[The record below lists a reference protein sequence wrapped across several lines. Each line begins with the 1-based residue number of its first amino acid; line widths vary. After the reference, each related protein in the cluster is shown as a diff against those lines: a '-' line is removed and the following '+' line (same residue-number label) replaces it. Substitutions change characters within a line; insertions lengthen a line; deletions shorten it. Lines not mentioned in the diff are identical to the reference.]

1 MAGAS
6 LDGFIT
12 TRPAISSLT
21 LSPLLL
27 QKTGQ
32 IAELTVLDVELT

>member
-6 LDGFIT
+6 LDGFFTTHLAIT
-12 TRPAISSLT
+12 SLT
-21 LSPLLL
+21 PSPLLI

>member
-1 MAGAS
+1 MADAS
-6 LDGFIT
+6 LDGFFT
-12 TRPAISSLT
+12 TRPAIFSLT

-32 IAELTVLDVELT
+32 IAELTASDVELT